1 VVILSEQ
8 QELNSSVAV
17 VILSEQQELNSSVV
31 VADAPVR
38 YEVLTGGEFSVIAGG
53 GDLAFQAHFYAPP
66 TPLPEPEPQPEPK
79 TIPLEQLGFWP
90 RDRRD
95 RAPVWLHQGYARGL
109 AHYVQYTVDARG
121 GSSFRGMQSPLPLEW
136 DEVLAVIRYKR
147 QKVHKRDIEAV
158 SSPADCGR
166 LWYGNEDMARPCGCD
181 DKRVCSFCGV
191 KEADRLGKD
200 ACDFLYEEFLEAVKP
215 VAGRL
220 QNMGSAWELPLHKGL
235 SAKMENLMAVD
246 FKRYQK
252 EANKMLGEMWE
263 VIQLAYPE
271 GKIGGHQSLQLYGE
285 SNPGEAHFHGH
296 HVVAPVVLE
305 TAPAKRSSVNRMG
318 VVSEQMSWAPIGA
331 KPLPGFIAPEVLEEL
346 RFDWGRRQ
354 VNLANRLGVPLSE
367 LGVEYAI
374 WDIEWV
380 GKAWEVVGKR
390 KPVLEGD
397 VHLQYFGFK
406 RGYQAAIKA
415 AKGYLGYQARWPG
428 KDLVGGLRGDGRHYT
443 WTGPMGS
450 KPKPEVY
457 GEGASFTGR
466 YTKGGHPLY
475 ERDLSPADVA
485 RAIWRLDKFPAK
497 FPRLRWRGFLS
508 TGNMGKVMDWLD
520 WEQVKPEPEEEKEP
534 IEGELLQPVGRYK
547 AEIEVV
553 PVGSSVDEDGQEQFI
568 GTLEKKIE
576 GGLRFEAVSDG
587 LEVRVPWS
595 HLRLGPVGF
604 NGEALVKGRSKVWVK
619 KIRDGPDD
627 A

>member
-1 VVILSEQ
+1 M
-8 QELNSSVAV
+8 
-17 VILSEQQELNSSVV
+17 
-31 VADAPVR
+31 
-38 YEVLTGGEFSVIAGG
+38 
-53 GDLAFQAHFYAPP
+53 QA
-66 TPLPEPEPQPEPK
+66 
-79 TIPLEQLGFWP
+79 
-90 RDRRD
+90 
-95 RAPVWLHQGYARGL
+95 
-109 AHYVQYTVDARG
+109 
-121 GSSFRGMQSPLPLEW
+121 SLPLEW

-147 QKVHKRDIEAV
+147 QKVHKRDVEAV

-200 ACDFLYEEFLEAVKP
+200 ACDFFYEEFLPAVRP
-215 VAGRL
+215 VVGRL

-235 SAKMENLMAVD
+235 SAAMENLMAVD

-285 SNPGEAHFHGH
+285 SNPGEPHFHGH
-296 HVVAPVVLE
+296 HVVVPVVLE
-305 TAPAKRSSVNRMG
+305 TAPAKTSKVNRMG
-318 VVSEQMSWAPIGA
+318 VVSEQITWAPVGA
-331 KPLPGFIAPEVLEEL
+331 KPLPSFIAPEVLERL

-354 VNLANRLGVPLSE
+354 INLANRLGVPLLD
-367 LGVEYAI
+367 LGTDVSS
-374 WDIEWV
+374 
-380 GKAWEVVGKR
+380 G

-406 RGYQAAIKA
+406 KGYQKAIKA

-428 KDLVGGLRGDGRHYT
+428 KDLVSGLRGDGRHYT

-450 KPKPEVY
+450 KPKPEVF
-457 GEGASFTGR
+457 GEGARFVG
-466 YTKGGHPLY
+466 YAKGGHPVY
-475 ERDLSPADVA
+475 ERELSPADVA

-508 TGNMGKVMDWLD
+508 AGNMGKVMDWLD
-520 WEQVKPEPEEEKEP
+520 WEQVKPEPEEEKELL
-534 IEGELLQPVGRYK
+534 EGELLKPVGRYK
-547 AEIEVV
+547 AETKIV
-553 PVGSSVDEDGQEQFI
+553 PFGWELGEKGERQVFS
-568 GTLEKKIE
+568 TLEKKIE
-576 GGLRFEAVSDG
+576 GGLRFEAVVDG

-604 NGEALVKGRSKVWVK
+604 NGKSLVKGRSKIWVPK
-619 KIRDGPDD
+619 DCGGPGHGDG
-627 A
+627 

>member
-1 VVILSEQ
+1 VVILLEQ
-8 QELNSSVAV
+8 QELDF
-17 VILSEQQELNSSVV
+17 SVV
-31 VADAPVR
+31 VSTDGRPGR
-38 YEVLTGGEFSVIAGG
+38 WEVLAGGEFSVIAGG
-53 GDLAFQAHFYAPP
+53 GDLALQAHFYAPP
-66 TPLPEPEPQPEPK
+66 APLPEPELEAEPK

-90 RDRRD
+90 RERRD

-109 AHYVQYTVDARG
+109 AHYLEHTDDARG
-121 GSSFRGMQSPLPLEW
+121 GYPFRGMQAPLPLEW
-136 DEVLAVIRYKR
+136 DEVLAVIRCKR
-147 QKVHKRDIEAV
+147 QKLHKRDIEAF

-181 DKRVCSFCGV
+181 DKRLCSFCGV
-191 KEADRLGKD
+191 KEAEQLGKD
-200 ACDFLYEEFLEAVKP
+200 ACDFLYEEFLMAVAP
-215 VAGRL
+215 VVGRL
-220 QNMGSAWELPLHKGL
+220 QNMGAAWELPLHKRL
-235 SAKMENLMAVD
+235 SAEMENLMAVNS
-246 FKRYQK
+246 KWCQK
-252 EANKMLGEMWE
+252 ETNKMLGEMWE

-271 GKIGGHQSLQLYGE
+271 GKIGGQQSLQLYGE
-285 SNPGEAHFHGH
+285 SNPGEPHFHGH

-305 TAPAKRSSVNRMG
+305 MAPAKTSRVNRMG
-318 VVSEQMSWAPIGA
+318 VVSEEMGWAPVGA
-331 KPLPGFIAPEVLEEL
+331 KPLPSFIAPEVLEEL

-354 VNLANRLGVPLSE
+354 INLANRLGVPLSE
-367 LGVEYAI
+367 LEVKYAV

-397 VHLQYFGFK
+397 VHLQYFGFQK
-406 RGYQAAIKA
+406 GYHTAIKA

-450 KPKPEVY
+450 KPKPEVF
-457 GEGASFTGR
+457 GEGARFVG
-466 YTKGGHPLY
+466 YAKGGHPVY
-475 ERDLSPADVA
+475 ERELSPSDVA
-485 RAIWRLDKFPAK
+485 KAIWRLDKFPAK
-497 FPRLRWRGFLS
+497 CPRLRWRGFLS
-508 TGNMGKVMDWLD
+508 TGNVKRVMKDWLD

-534 IEGELLQPVGRYK
+534 IEGGLLQPVGRYK

-568 GTLEKKIE
+568 GTVEKKIE
-576 GGLRFEAVSDG
+576 GGLRFEVVSDG

-619 KIRDGPDD
+619 KVRDGPGD

>member
-8 QELNSSVAV
+8 QGVGYE
-17 VILSEQQELNSSVV
+17 VV
-31 VADAPVR
+31 VSSDADVTQW
-38 YEVLTGGEFSVIAGG
+38 ETTTGDGRWELGLQS
-53 GDLAFQAHFYAPP
+53 HFYAPP
-66 TPLPEPEPQPEPK
+66 PPLPASEPEPGPK

-109 AHYVQYTVDARG
+109 AHYVQYTDDARG
-121 GSSFRGMQSPLPLEW
+121 GSSSRGMQSPLPLEW

-191 KEADRLGKD
+191 KEAEQLGKD

-271 GKIGGHQSLQLYGE
+271 GKIGGQQSLQLYGE
-285 SNPGEAHFHGH
+285 SNPGEPHFHGH

-305 TAPAKRSSVNRMG
+305 TGPAKRSSVNRMG
-318 VVSEQMSWAPIGA
+318 VVSEQVGWAPFGA
-331 KPLPGFIAPEVLEEL
+331 KPLPSFIAPEVLERL

-354 VNLANRLGVPLSE
+354 INLANRLVVPLDE
-367 LGVEYAI
+367 LGLDVAGLV
-374 WDIEWV
+374 WDIELREQPTRTGRRWD
-380 GKAWEVVGKR
+380 VVGKR
-390 KPVLEGD
+390 EPVLEGD

-406 RGYQAAIKA
+406 KGYQQAIKA

-450 KPKPEVY
+450 KPKPEVF
-457 GEGASFTGR
+457 GEGARFVG
-466 YTKGGHPLY
+466 YAKGGHPVY
-475 ERDLSPADVA
+475 ERELSSADVA

-547 AEIEVV
+547 AGIETV
-553 PVGSSVDEDGQEQFI
+553 
-568 GTLEKKIE
+568 EKKIE

-604 NGEALVKGRSKVWVK
+604 NGEVLVKGRSKIWVSK
-619 KIRDGPDD
+619 DRDGPGCGGGD
-627 A
+627 AN